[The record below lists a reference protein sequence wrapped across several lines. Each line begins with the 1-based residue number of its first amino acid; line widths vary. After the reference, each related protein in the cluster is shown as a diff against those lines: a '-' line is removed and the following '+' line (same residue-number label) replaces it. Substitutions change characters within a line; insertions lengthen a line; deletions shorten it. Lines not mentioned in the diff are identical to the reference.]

1 MNPNL
6 CAQRSLHSSMDAR
19 NLSCAP
25 HLRITKMKW
34 KVTLSD
40 LNFDQGERRVVDRVI
55 RSKWLT
61 MGETVQRL
69 ERDFARFV
77 GAKHAV
83 AVSSGTAALH
93 LALIVLDLKPKDE
106 VLVPAL
112 SFVASSN
119 AVLYIGATPVFV
131 DISSLD
137 DLNLSPDD
145 VERKITRRTKAIV
158 IVHYGG
164 YLADV
169 EHIRK
174 IARRHR
180 LHLVE
185 DSAHAV
191 GASMNSRMA
200 GTFGHIGCFSFFS
213 NKNMATGEGGM
224 LVTDDDGLA
233 RRLRLLRSHG
243 MTSMTLSRHQGHA
256 HTYDVVDLGFNYRMT
271 EISAALGIL
280 QLKKLKSGNRKRKAL
295 TDLYMSHLEGIRGL
309 SIPFRDYQ
317 RGSAHHLFP
326 IILDRGANREKF
338 MQLLRQ
344 KGIQTSI
351 HYPPIHTFSYYR
363 RNFHGR
369 KVRLPLTEQVGQ
381 REVTLPLHPLLSKQD
396 VVFVCNAVKE
406 ILPKVAK

>member
-1 MNPNL
+1 
-6 CAQRSLHSSMDAR
+6 
-19 NLSCAP
+19 
-25 HLRITKMKW
+25 MKW

-40 LNFDQGERRVVDRVI
+40 LNFDQGERRAVDRVI

-61 MGETVQRL
+61 MGRTVQRL
-69 ERDFARFV
+69 ERNFARFV
-77 GAKHAV
+77 GAEHAV

-93 LALIVLDLKPKDE
+93 LAMTVLDLKPKDE
-106 VLVPAL
+106 VLVPSL

-119 AVLYIGATPVFV
+119 AILYVGAKPVFV

-145 VERKITRRTKAIV
+145 IEKKITDRTKAIV
-158 IVHYGG
+158 MVHYGG

-169 EHIRK
+169 GRIRS

-180 LHLVE
+180 LYVVE

-191 GASMNSRMA
+191 GASMNSQMA
-200 GTFGHIGCFSFFS
+200 GTFGHVGCFSFFS

-224 LVTDDDGLA
+224 LVTNDDRLA
-233 RRLRLLRSHG
+233 RRLKLLRSHG

-256 HTYDVVDLGFNYRMT
+256 YSYDVVDLGYNYRMT

-280 QLKKLKSGNRKRKAL
+280 QLGKLKSGNRKRKAL
-295 TDLYMSHLEGIRGL
+295 TDLYISNLEGTGGL
-309 SIPFRDYQ
+309 SIPFRDYR

-326 IILDRGANREKF
+326 IILDRGANRKKF
-338 MQLLRQ
+338 MQLLRER
-344 KGIQTSI
+344 GIQTSI
-351 HYPPIHTFSYYR
+351 HYPPIHTFSFYR
-363 RNFHGR
+363 RNFCGR
-369 KVRLPLTEQVGQ
+369 RARLPMTDEAGR
-381 REVTLPLHPLLSKQD
+381 REVTLPLHPLLTKRD

-406 ILPKVAK
+406 ILPKVVR